1 MTLTNLIDLNLLS
14 RFWDNVK
21 TYINNT
27 ISEAIDK
34 VSLIDTT
41 FYLGTG
47 DTASDVMINTNK
59 YIKNKYINSDFS
71 FTCTNKKVFF
81 IIPITGYV
89 LTMADIPIPV
99 DSSQSTINGT
109 TYNIYS
115 TKNTYNGSFIVQITK
130 VN

>member
-1 MTLTNLIDLNLLS
+1 MTLTNLIDLSLLS
-14 RFWDNVK
+14 RFWDNAK
-21 TYINNT
+21 TYIGNT
-27 ISEAIDK
+27 ISGAINK
-34 VSLIDTT
+34 VPLIDTT

-47 DTASDVMINTNK
+47 DTASDVMIDANK
-59 YIKNKYINSDFS
+59 HVKNAYINSDFS
-71 FTCTNKKVFF
+71 LTCTNKKVFF

-99 DSSQSTINGT
+99 DSSQSTVNET

>member
-1 MTLTNLIDLNLLS
+1 MILTGLIDVTLLS
-14 RFWDNVK
+14 RFWNSAK
-21 TYINNT
+21 TYISNAISGAINN
-27 ISEAIDK
+27 
-34 VSLIDTT
+34 VPLIDTT

-47 DTASDVMINTNK
+47 NTANDVMTDANK
-59 YIKNKYINSDFS
+59 HVKNGYINSDFS

-99 DSSQSTINGT
+99 DSSQSTVNGT

-115 TKNTYNGSFIVQITK
+115 TKNTYTGTFSVQIHK